1 MLHHICAYMFEGK
14 DADFDEQNL
23 NVIWSDLK
31 DILALQ
37 RKAYSEGKGTKKY
50 DRLWKHFA
58 FLKSYF
64 DKLRLMNLNEGGA
77 YIRALC
83 EQAFEGKIAKDL
95 PAKAAKFYTLSRL
108 TLDASLERK
117 KSGAKGGRSRTRSKN
132 IPASKKRTIEDI
144 KALGCTGNLNP
155 ENPVLDGVDIDK
167 LYDYV
172 KAHSEL
178 QNLSL
183 YRAAESYQKAVR
195 ESLDFAQANRQAPRS
210 GERNL

>member
-37 RKAYSEGKGTKKY
+37 RKTCSEGKGTTKY

-64 DKLRLMNLNEGGA
+64 DKLRLMNLNEGGT

-117 KSGAKGGRSRTRSKN
+117 KSGAKGGRSRTRSKD
-132 IPASKKRTIEDI
+132 IPASKKRTIEDL

-167 LYDYV
+167 LYAVANATYEISV
-172 KAHSEL
+172 VSYTYGAKGAH
-178 QNLSL
+178 N
-183 YRAAESYQKAVR
+183 V
-195 ESLDFAQANRQAPRS
+195 
-210 GERNL
+210 ERTILPK